1 MADYKI
7 KDAKTADIDEI
18 YFDKNIG
25 KMCYKNA
32 LGIIKTLETSNVGNV
47 VQSIVAGTNVTVN
60 NTDPANPVVNA
71 TGGGG
76 GSASGLQTAVFGTLF
91 GMSTTA
97 ATNCTSVNT
106 WPSQDCMTYYPYI
119 PNTTFTCIQFAITV
133 NTAQATGL
141 ARICVYSSSNGQ
153 PGNLLYSSANL
164 DCSTTGSKTV
174 VSSFAFTQ
182 GTVYWLALQTN
193 VAGMSLAGISNS
205 ALLQVANS
213 SGNPI
218 TSWIQVSL
226 TFANGAPS
234 VGAPNSYQTQ
244 SVPTIFM
251 NK

>member
-7 KDAKTADIDEI
+7 KDAKTADLDEI

-32 LGIIKTLETSNVGNV
+32 LGIITTLATGNTT

-60 NTDPANPVVNA
+60 NTDPSNPIVSA

-91 GMSTTA
+91 GFPTTA
-97 ATNCTSVNT
+97 AANCSPVTS
-106 WPSQDCMTYYPYI
+106 WSSQEAMTYYPYI

-153 PGNLLYSSANL
+153 PNNLLYSSVNL
-164 DCSTTGSKTV
+164 DCSTTGSKSV
-174 VSSFAFTQ
+174 ISSFTFTQ
-182 GTVYWLALQTN
+182 GTVYWLALQASIASIN
-193 VAGMSLAGISNS
+193 LQAIGNS
-205 ALLQVANS
+205 ALLQVSNL

-218 TSWIQVSL
+218 TSLVQVAL
-226 TFANGAPS
+226 TYASGAPS

-251 NK
+251 YK